1 VKPKLSF
8 HLSKPLLIEGRKE
21 WIYLIV
27 SAVVILIFSLSYRY
41 YEYTK
46 FTSQKKIYLNADVL
60 LHYSKHKGSK
70 HYDVLKLQTQDG
82 MVFYTTAKNRDD
94 NLRGRMVRLV
104 LFPSRLK
111 FKDFLTT
118 PYIPSYILRVLE
130 SKTLRMKLFE
140 EIKKEHTDPWIDE
153 FYGALFL
160 ALPISK
166 SFRKVVTRLGINH
179 LLALSGFHMGFLW
192 LIIYFSLSVIYKP
205 FQQRFFPYRHRLL
218 DIGLITILILGSYLL
233 FVGMPPSLLRAYVMV
248 VVGWLALLAGI
259 ELLSFTFL
267 AVCVIWLIALF
278 PGLLFSIGFWL
289 SVSGVFYIYLFLHYT
304 KSWSKWAI
312 FIVLNFWTYL
322 MMLPIVHTFFGLF
335 SLYQLSSIVLTLIF
349 SIFYPLAIIMHIL
362 GIGGLFDGLILN
374 LFSLPNPQS
383 EVYVL
388 TPLWFLAGFIVLS
401 LFAVRWRKVLYIQI
415 IVALGW
421 FVFLIYL

>member
-1 VKPKLSF
+1 MF
-8 HLSKPLLIEGRKE
+8 LIFF
-21 WIYLIV
+21 
-27 SAVVILIFSLSYRY
+27 AFVVLIFSLSYCY

-70 HYDVLKLQTQDG
+70 HYDVLKLQTKDG

-94 NLRGRMVRLV
+94 NLRGKMVRLI
-104 LFPSRLK
+104 LFPSRIK

-130 SKTLRMKLFE
+130 SKTLRMQVFE
-140 EIKKEHTDPWIDE
+140 EIKKQHTDPWINE

-166 SFRKVVTRLGINH
+166 SLRKVVTRLGVNH

-192 LIIYFSLSVIYKP
+192 LIVYSFLSVIYKP
-205 FQQRFFPYRHRLL
+205 LQQRFFPYRHRLL
-218 DIGLITILILGSYLL
+218 DLGLVTILILGSYLI
-233 FVGMPPSLLRAYVMV
+233 FVGTPPSLLRAYAMV
-248 VVGWLALLAGI
+248 IIGWATLLAGI

-278 PGLLFSIGFWL
+278 PGLFFSIGFWL
-289 SVSGVFYIYLFLHYT
+289 SVSGVFYIYLFLHYA
-304 KSWSKWAI
+304 KHWSKWAI
-312 FIVLNFWTYL
+312 FIVLNLWVYL
-322 MMLPIVHTFFGLF
+322 MMLPIIHTFFDLF
-335 SLYQLSSIVLTLIF
+335 SLYQLSSIALTLIF
-349 SIFYPLAIIMHIL
+349 SIFYPLIIVMHIL

-388 TPLWFLAGFIVLS
+388 TPLWFLTGFIVLS
-401 LFAVRWRKVLYIQI
+401 LLAIRWRKVLYIQI

-421 FVFLIYL
+421 FVFLIQKIT